1 MLLRIVANMRF
12 HGKVLLANAFRPV
25 SIVFVNWLES
35 CLLESLKVA
44 TSISKA
50 ATEISAYFY
59 IYKRK
64 FKALFSLK
72 VSFKEMLL
80 ITRETLIN

>member
-1 MLLRIVANMRF
+1 MRF

-35 CLLESLKVA
+35 CLLESQKVAKKLPKIQKVA

-64 FKALFSLK
+64 FKALFYVLDNTALTSIRK
-72 VSFKEMLL
+72 K
-80 ITRETLIN
+80 